1 MKVRYS
7 TPVETLKYLLDTY
20 CFNDLEPFLVPVNFI
35 LTSPKL
41 KEPESESVNI
51 KNLKLIT
58 DTRIC
63 HILLENKFLI
73 VCKELLHDHDISE
86 NIKSCLLVGYF
97 NAIRNHKNRVDVI
110 KNIIPTFKALV
121 KTHKKEE

>member
-1 MKVRYS
+1 M
-7 TPVETLKYLLDTY
+7 
-20 CFNDLEPFLVPVNFI
+20 
-35 LTSPKL
+35 
-41 KEPESESVNI
+41 NI

-73 VCKELLHDHDISE
+73 VCKELLHDNDISE
-86 NIKSCLLVGYF
+86 NIKSCLLTGYF

-110 KNIIPTFKALV
+110 KNIIPAFKVLV
-121 KTHKKEE
+121 KTHKKEEEEGTSDGLI